1 MNAVSA
7 NYWAVIPAAGIG
19 TRMAAVIP
27 KQYLPLHGS
36 TVIECTVQ
44 RFLSHPRIS
53 GVVVVIAPDDVHWSR
68 TALHGSASSLFVVEG
83 GAERYHSVLNG
94 LMRLAGMAQSHDWV
108 LVHDAAR
115 PCLRHDDIDRLIATL
130 ADHPVGGLLG
140 VPVADTVKR
149 AGSEGNILETVSRA
163 GLWRALTPQ
172 MFRLGELIQ
181 ALRHVVDNKL
191 AVTDEAAAME
201 LTGHAP
207 RMVEGHADNIKITV
221 PQDLALAELYLRR
234 QEACS

>member
-1 MNAVSA
+1 MNSPSA

-19 TRMAAVIP
+19 ARMGAAIP
-27 KQYLPLHGS
+27 KQYLPLHGG
-36 TVIECTVQ
+36 TVIERTVQ
-44 RFLSHPRIS
+44 RFLNHPRIS
-53 GVVVVIAPDDVHWSR
+53 GVVVVIAPDDVHWPR
-68 TALHGSASSLFVVEG
+68 TPLRGGASSLFVVEG
-83 GAERYHSVLNG
+83 GMERYHSVLNG
-94 LMRLAGMAQSHDWV
+94 LMRLAGMARSHDWV

-115 PCLRHDDIDRLIATL
+115 PCIRHEDIDRLIATL

-149 AGSEGNILETVSRA
+149 ADSEGNILETVSRA

-172 MFRLGELIQ
+172 MFRLGELAG
-181 ALRHVVDNKL
+181 ALKHVVDNKL

-201 LTGHAP
+201 LAGHVP

-221 PQDLALAELYLRR
+221 PQDLALAELYLRQ
-234 QEACS
+234 QEAFS

>member
-1 MNAVSA
+1 MNSPSA

-19 TRMAAVIP
+19 ARMGAAIP
-27 KQYLPLHGS
+27 KQYLPLHGG
-36 TVIECTVQ
+36 TVIERTVQ

-53 GVVVVIAPDDVHWSR
+53 GVVVVIAPDDVHWPR
-68 TALHGSASSLFVVEG
+68 TPLHGGASSLFAVEG

-94 LMRLAGMAQSHDWV
+94 LMWLAGMARPHDWV

-115 PCLRHDDIDRLIATL
+115 PCIRHEDIDRLIATL

-149 AGSEGNILETVSRA
+149 ADSEGNILETVPRA

-172 MFRLGELIQ
+172 MFRLGDLTS
-181 ALRHVVDNKL
+181 ALKHVVENNL

-201 LTGHAP
+201 LAGHAP

-221 PQDLALAELYLRR
+221 PQDLALAELYLKQ
-234 QEACS
+234 QEAFS

>member
-1 MNAVSA
+1 MNAPSA

-19 TRMAAVIP
+19 ARMGAAIP
-27 KQYLPLHGS
+27 KQYLPLHGG
-36 TVIECTVQ
+36 TVIEHTVQ
-44 RFLSHPRIS
+44 RFLSHPRLS
-53 GVVVVIAPDDVHWSR
+53 GVVVVIAPDDVHWPR
-68 TALHGSASSLFVVEG
+68 TRLRGDAVPLIAVEG

-94 LMRLAGMAQSHDWV
+94 LIRLTDIAEPHDWV

-140 VPVADTVKR
+140 VPVSDTVKR
-149 AGSEGNILETVSRA
+149 TGNEGNILETVSRA

-172 MFRLGELIQ
+172 MFRLGELAG
-181 ALRHVVDNKL
+181 ALKHVVDNKL

-201 LTGHAP
+201 LAGHVP

-221 PQDLALAELYLRR
+221 PQDLALAELFLKQ